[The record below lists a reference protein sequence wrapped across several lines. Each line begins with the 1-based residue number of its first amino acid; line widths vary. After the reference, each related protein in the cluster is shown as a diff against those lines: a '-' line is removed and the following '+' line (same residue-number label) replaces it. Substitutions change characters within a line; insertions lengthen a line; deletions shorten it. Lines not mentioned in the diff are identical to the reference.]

1 MTVQTA
7 QSKLLK
13 QGNRRAVTALRKSLK
28 CSDQKGLLH
37 NTDERNRL
45 KKQYMIDILS
55 KTLVLANELVTEN
68 IVYVSNPLKAI
79 ADLLEQSAPY
89 PIPISQSESSL
100 TITLA
105 NHSYI
110 FQETG
115 FYWFQIVFLGTRHIT
130 LLSPQDDIDFL
141 LEYDKFVISAEKI
154 FEKECMNYM
163 KHKKSSQLLTE
174 AANVILKDI
183 LAAEQ
188 NVFFRID
195 AQKNGYFRCR
205 VMELAE
211 WMPGKTIRTD
221 LEHLREDFIG
231 ALKDVRNR
239 REFGIEQ

>member
-1 MTVQTA
+1 MDKV
-7 QSKLLK
+7 LK
-13 QGNRRAVTALRKSLK
+13 KGNRLAVAALRKNLK
-28 CSDQKGLLH
+28 CSDEKGLFH
-37 NTDERNRL
+37 DTVEREWL
-45 KKQYMIDILS
+45 KKQYMTDIMAN
-55 KTLVLANELVTEN
+55 TLYLANELVRDK
-68 IVYVSNPLKAI
+68 IVYVSNPSQAI
-79 ADLLEQSAPY
+79 ADLLEQSTPY
-89 PIPISQSESSL
+89 PIVVSQSRSSL

-115 FYWFQIVFLGTRHIT
+115 FYWFQIAFLGTRHIT
-130 LLSPQDDIDFL
+130 LLSPQENIDFL